1 MLPDDLAQ
9 AIANL
14 GAAAVPI
21 HWLCRLLRGH
31 RGQKWFRSGAEL
43 LDRAKADAVGLPQ
56 RPVHCPRFG
65 YAHLGAVDQRG
76 HIGGIRIA
84 ESDEAFTVSGSK
96 NCSFECPTA
105 HPRVTECPHG
115 QDSDAS
121 TPPPV
126 REAQKSSVRDVPMI
140 VQVQQIPRYD
150 GYGVCGD
157 KRCKA

>member
-1 MLPDDLAQ
+1 MFARRTEWNLVENRFAETLPSAR
-9 AIANL
+9 A
-14 GAAAVPI
+14 
-21 HWLCRLLRGH
+21 
-31 RGQKWFRSGAEL
+31 SGAEL

-96 NCSFECPTA
+96 NRSFECPTA
-105 HPRVTECPHG
+105 HPRVAECPHG

-126 REAQKSSVRDVPMI
+126 REAQKSSVRDI
-140 VQVQQIPRYD
+140 Q
-150 GYGVCGD
+150 
-157 KRCKA
+157 